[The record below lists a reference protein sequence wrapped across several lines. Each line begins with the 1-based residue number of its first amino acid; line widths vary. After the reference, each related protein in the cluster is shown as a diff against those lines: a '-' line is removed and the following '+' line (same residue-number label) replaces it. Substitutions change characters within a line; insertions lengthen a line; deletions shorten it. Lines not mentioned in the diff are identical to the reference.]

1 MSFNFLFCRATE
13 VRVWCIFQCF
23 LSCCDYIPFFSSMH
37 GLERRAERQRERFLA
52 AIGVLPSSS
61 RFGSTPACTYLTT
74 RELLPSLTAS
84 IKQATFLRI
93 PQNRAAC
100 AGDTA
105 KEQRK
110 KSDKK
115 IGFIIVR
122 PPLPVRQRLKQTRTD
137 RTVRAPPLRRRL
149 RIRPP
154 KQPKARQISV
164 YIPVSFVGTHG
175 GRGEDLG
182 CVEALYMA
190 LRADKFAY
198 FRQSAVRADYPG
210 YPHMRFIR

>member
-1 MSFNFLFCRATE
+1 
-13 VRVWCIFQCF
+13 
-23 LSCCDYIPFFSSMH
+23 MH
-37 GLERRAERQRERFLA
+37 GLEKRAERQRERFLA
-52 AIGVLPSSS
+52 AIGVLPSFSP
-61 RFGSTPACTYLTT
+61 FGLTPACKFLTT
-74 RELLPSLTAS
+74 RELLPSLIAS
-84 IKQATFLRI
+84 IKQATFLHI
-93 PQNRAAC
+93 PQNRAAR
-100 AGDTA
+100 AGGAA
-105 KEQRK
+105 KKIRK

-154 KQPKARQISV
+154 KQPEVRQISV

-182 CVEALYMA
+182 CVEAVYKA

-198 FRQSAVRADYPG
+198 FRQSEVRAYLIYPRVL
-210 YPHMRFIR
+210 MRFIR

>member
-1 MSFNFLFCRATE
+1 
-13 VRVWCIFQCF
+13 
-23 LSCCDYIPFFSSMH
+23 MH

-52 AIGVLPSSS
+52 GIRAVAPSSS
-61 RFGSTPACTYLTT
+61 PFGSTPACKFLTT

-93 PQNRAAC
+93 PQNRAAR
-100 AGDTA
+100 AGGAA
-105 KEQRK
+105 KELRK

-122 PPLPVRQRLKQTRTD
+122 PPLPVQQRLKGTRTD

-154 KQPKARQISV
+154 KQPEPRQISV
-164 YIPVSFVGTHG
+164 YIPEERTHG
-175 GRGEDLG
+175 GSGRGFG
-182 CVEALYMA
+182 VC
-190 LRADKFAY
+190 
-198 FRQSAVRADYPG
+198 
-210 YPHMRFIR
+210 